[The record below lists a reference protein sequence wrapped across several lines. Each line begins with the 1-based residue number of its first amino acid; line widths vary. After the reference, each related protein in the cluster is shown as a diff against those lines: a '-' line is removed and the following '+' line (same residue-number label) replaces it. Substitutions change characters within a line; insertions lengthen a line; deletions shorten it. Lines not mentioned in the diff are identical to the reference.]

1 MGKRYFSLKKMTRAL
16 FFYNIGA
23 SEQTFKDG
31 EGWSF
36 LPAPRPHHG
45 FLYVACDKV
54 EIKYTDGKTVYFKKG
69 NFIYIPKNL
78 YYSITFYGVEKNRY
92 SDLQVVFELRDID
105 GNEYYLA
112 DEAICILDET
122 PDKVIRNMLSIAD
135 STLNLLYPSFPIR
148 REFFAML
155 DTVSNRLWL
164 PEITAEK
171 SSKVFPAI
179 CYLDKHLRDNLSV
192 TALAKMCMLNETT
205 FRREFKAATGK
216 SPVQYKTEIR
226 IKKAK
231 ELIRYTPEIPTSAL
245 VEQLGFYD
253 ASYFYKAFYKTTGET
268 LREYRDKYK

>member
-31 EGWSF
+31 EGWNF

-45 FLYVACDKV
+45 FLYVACDRV
-54 EIKYTDGKTVYFKKG
+54 EIKYIDGKTVSFKNG

-78 YYSITFYGVEKNRY
+78 YYSITFYGVEENKY
-92 SDLQVVFELRDID
+92 SDLQVVFELRDMD

-112 DEAICILDET
+112 DEPICVLEET
-122 PDKVIRNMLSIAD
+122 PPKVIQNM
-135 STLNLLYPSFPIR
+135 
-148 REFFAML
+148 
-155 DTVSNRLWL
+155 L

-192 TALAKMCMLNETT
+192 TALAKMCMMNDTA
-205 FRREFKAATGK
+205 FRREFKTATGK
-216 SPVQYKTEIR
+216 TPVQYKTDIR

-268 LREYRDKYK
+268 LKEYREKYK